1 MLLTPAETR
10 FDFQGAKLHP
20 LSDPRDRDIIAWA
33 VQQFLYGEVTGIQ
46 VGHWIY
52 HAPDLDAAKF
62 LSKQAIEEFQHVGNF
77 LRILDILGVA
87 PAPAHPVVRFLTTG
101 MMGGSWEEHVALEM
115 ALGEGL
121 VLQAFY
127 ALIELV
133 DEPEIVSILS
143 RGVKQEEGH
152 VSFGEERTLRALRE
166 QPHVR
171 RRLLG
176 LSLVSLF
183 GVGRLAGYMKKR
195 LPQEHPALRQLP
207 AFVEHTVAVAELRLR
222 RLGILDKPLA
232 EISFA
237 ERARLVA
244 EAYAGKAVEGGR
256 DALLSPL
263 RALPFFAPKKLTD
276 TYLDDPAVRGYRH
289 PNRRDAPAGLEEVQP
304 TGFEEVRA

>member
-1 MLLTPAETR
+1 MLLSHAEMH
-10 FDFQGAKLHP
+10 FDFQGAKLRP
-20 LSDPRDRDIIAWA
+20 KTEPRDRDIIAWG

-77 LRILDILGVA
+77 LRILEILGVA
-87 PAPAHPVVRFLTTG
+87 PAKAHPVVRFLTTG

-133 DEPEIVSILS
+133 DEPEIVAILK

-152 VSFGEERTLRALRE
+152 VRFGEERTLAALRE
-166 QPHVR
+166 RPELR

-183 GVGRLAGYMKKR
+183 GVSRLADYMKR
-195 LPQEHPALRQLP
+195 TLPREHEALEQLP
-207 AFVEHTVAVAELRLR
+207 AFVRHTVRVAELRLR
-222 RLGILDKPLA
+222 RLGILDKPLDEMGA
-232 EISFA
+232 L

-244 EAYAGKAVEGGR
+244 EAYGGKAVEGGK
-256 DALLSPL
+256 DTLLSPL

-276 TYLDDPAVRGYRH
+276 TYLDDPAVRNYRH
-289 PNRRDAPAGLEEVQP
+289 PTRSQREAEALEE
-304 TGFEEVRA
+304 EESTSGLTA

>member
-1 MLLTPAETR
+1 MLLTHDEMH
-10 FDFQGAKLHP
+10 FDFKGAKLRP
-20 LSDPRDRDIIAWA
+20 KADPRDRDIIAWG

-77 LRILDILGVA
+77 LRILDILGVP
-87 PAPAHPVVRFLTTG
+87 PAKAHPVVRFLTTG

-127 ALIELV
+127 AMIELI
-133 DEPEIVSILS
+133 DEPEIVGILK
-143 RGVKQEEGH
+143 RGVKQEETH
-152 VSFGEERTLRALRE
+152 VSFGEERTLVALRDHPE
-166 QPHVR
+166 LR

-183 GVGRLAGYMKKR
+183 GVGRLADYMKKK

-207 AFVEHTVAVAELRLR
+207 AFVEHTVNVAELRLR
-222 RLGILDKPLA
+222 RLGVLDRPLA
-232 EISFA
+232 DISGL
-237 ERARLVA
+237 ERARLIA
-244 EAYAGKAVEGGR
+244 EAYAGKAVEGGK
-256 DALLSPL
+256 DTLLSPL

-276 TYLDDPAVRGYRH
+276 TYLDDPAVRGYQH
-289 PNRRDAPAGLEEVQP
+289 PNKRRNLEAVELVDEP
-304 TGFEEVRA
+304 SA

>member
-1 MLLTPAETR
+1 MLLSQDEMH
-10 FDFQGAKLHP
+10 FDFQGAKLRP
-20 LSDPRDRDIIAWA
+20 KANTRDRDIIAWG

-77 LRILDILGVA
+77 LRILDILGVP

-101 MMGGSWEEHVALEM
+101 MMGGSWEEHVTLEM

-127 ALIELV
+127 AMIELI
-133 DEPEIVSILS
+133 DEPEIVGILK

-152 VSFGEERTLRALRE
+152 VSFGEERTMIALRDHPE
-166 QPHVR
+166 LR

-183 GVGRLAGYMKKR
+183 GVSRLAGYMKR
-195 LPQEHPALRQLP
+195 TLPQEHEALRQLP
-207 AFVEHTVAVAELRLR
+207 AFVAHTVRVAELRLR
-222 RLGILDKPLA
+222 RLGVLDRPLD
-232 EISFA
+232 EISVF

-244 EAYAGKAVEGGR
+244 EAYAGKAVDGGK
-256 DALLSPL
+256 DTLLSPL

-276 TYLDDPAVRGYRH
+276 TYLKDPAVTGYQH
-289 PNRRDAPAGLEEVQP
+289 PNKRSKLEAVE
-304 TGFEEVRA
+304 TFDEASA